1 METYYTN
8 LSHVPGFVPNI
19 SHSVFLF
26 WFILAPPT
34 YVLLLLLLLSGFSR
48 VRLCATYML
57 PYGKS
62 ELFGM

>member
-8 LSHVPGFVPNI
+8 LSHVPGFVPNS

-26 WFILAPPT
+26 WFILALPT
-34 YVLLLLLLLSGFSR
+34 YVLLLLLLSGFGR
-48 VRLCATYML
+48 VRLRATYML
-57 PYGKS
+57 LCGKS